1 MNRNAATRRLSG
13 LRRVVPRGR
22 PPRERA
28 GEVDAR
34 ILDAARRVFLER
46 GLAGATIDEI
56 ASVSGASKPTIYSRF
71 PSKEALFT
79 AVVTH
84 YLDVSKAKSES
95 DVHTGVTIEERFAS
109 VAISLLQWALSGD
122 VVDVFRMVIAESRR
136 FPDLA
141 RAVDATLRVRAED
154 NVGRLLQLAV
164 QSDELGSFP
173 AFSPERQV
181 ATTHFFI
188 DLILWPVFK
197 RALLGE
203 KLKVVRAGIHHHVAS
218 GIVFFL
224 AGCRNGGVK

>member
-1 MNRNAATRRLSG
+1 MNRNTATRRPTRP
-13 LRRVVPRGR
+13 RRVVPRGR

-34 ILDAARRVFLER
+34 ILDAARRVFLEH

-56 ASVSGASKPTIYSRF
+56 ASVSGASKPTIYGRF
-71 PSKEALFT
+71 SSKEALFT

-84 YLDVSKAKSES
+84 YLDLTKVKSES

-109 VAISLLQWALSGD
+109 VAFSLLQWTLSGD
-122 VVDVFRMVIAESRR
+122 VVNVFRMVISESRR

-141 RAVDATLRVRAED
+141 RGVDGILRVRAED
-154 NVGRLLQLAV
+154 NVGRLLRLAV

-188 DLILWPVFK
+188 DLVLWPVFK

-203 KLKVVRAGIHHHVAS
+203 KLTVIRAEIPPHVAS
-218 GIVFFL
+218 SIVFFL
-224 AGCRNGGVK
+224 AGCRNGGVR